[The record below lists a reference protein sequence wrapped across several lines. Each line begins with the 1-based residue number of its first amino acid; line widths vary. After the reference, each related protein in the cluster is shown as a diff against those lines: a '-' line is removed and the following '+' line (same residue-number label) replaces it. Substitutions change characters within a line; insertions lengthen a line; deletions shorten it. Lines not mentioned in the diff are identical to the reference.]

1 MRRTV
6 ITGMG
11 IWSCIGQSV
20 QEVEQSL
27 RLGKS
32 GIGIDPER
40 TAYGYQS
47 PLTGIVPR
55 PDIKAQGLRRSQRI
69 TLSEPGEYG
78 YMAMKEALAMAPV
91 SDLYRCGLIVSNDS
105 TAGALAETEAI
116 MAEYHDSRRLG
127 AGMVF
132 RTLNSSVS
140 MSLASIFGIGGLT
153 LSVSAACAGGGHAI
167 GLAHSLIQSGQLDC
181 CIVVGAQEVG
191 LHAYTSFDALGLFS
205 KRTDNPAAAS
215 RPFDTER
222 DGLVPS
228 GGAACVILET
238 AGHAAMGNRKP
249 LATVDGYGFST
260 SPDLVTPSA
269 DAIYQSM
276 TAALSAAKSAALS
289 PVGSDTAAAPSAPA
303 TVPSGSPLGPGFVCG
318 DGIATPSL
326 SAIMAHATSTPDGDR
341 AEAEAIHRFCLDNG
355 LSHPFVI
362 STKALTGH
370 ECWMSGVSQIVYA
383 LIQMQ
388 GGFIA
393 PNINLRT
400 IDPAAATLRIPT
412 APTVTTLTTVLCNA
426 FGFGGTNSSL
436 VISRAGLR

>member
-167 GLAHSLIQSGQLDC
+167 GIAHSLIQSGQLDC

-276 TAALSAAKSAALS
+276 TAALSAA
-289 PVGSDTAAAPSAPA
+289 
-303 TVPSGSPLGPGFVCG
+303 TVPSGSPLGPG
-318 DGIATPSL
+318 I

-341 AEAEAIHRFCLDNG
+341 AEAEAIHRFCLEQG
-355 LSHPFVI
+355 ISHPFVI

>member
-6 ITGMG
+6 ITGIG

-91 SDLYRCGLIVSNDS
+91 ADLYRCGLIVSNDS

-260 SPDLVTPSA
+260 SPDLVSPSA

-276 TAALSAAKSAALS
+276 TAALSAA
-289 PVGSDTAAAPSAPA
+289 
-303 TVPSGSPLGPGFVCG
+303 TVPSGSPLGPG
-318 DGIATPSL
+318 I
-326 SAIMAHATSTPDGDR
+326 SAIMAHATSTPDGDC
-341 AEAEAIHRFCLDNG
+341 AEAEAIHRFCLDKG

-436 VISRAGLR
+436 VISRAG

>member
-153 LSVSAACAGGGHAI
+153 LSVSAACAGGGHSI

-276 TAALSAAKSAALS
+276 TAALSAA
-289 PVGSDTAAAPSAPA
+289 
-303 TVPSGSPLGPGFVCG
+303 TVPSGSPLGPG
-318 DGIATPSL
+318 I

-341 AEAEAIHRFCLDNG
+341 AEAEAIHRFCLEQG
-355 LSHPFVI
+355 ISHPFVI

>member
-1 MRRTV
+1 
-6 ITGMG
+6 MG

-20 QEVEQSL
+20 QEVAQSL

-91 SDLYRCGLIVSNDS
+91 ADLYRCGLIVSNDS

-116 MAEYHDSRRLG
+116 MDEYHDSRHLG

-140 MSLASIFGIGGLT
+140 MSLASIFGIGGISLT
-153 LSVSAACAGGGHAI
+153 VSAACAGGGHAI

-191 LHAYTSFDALGLFS
+191 LHAYTSFDALGIFS
-205 KRTDNPAAAS
+205 HRTDNPTAAS
-215 RPFDTER
+215 RPFDRDR

-238 AGHAAMGNRKP
+238 AAHAAMGNRKP
-249 LATVDGYGFST
+249 LATVNGYGFTT
-260 SPDLVTPSA
+260 SPDLATPSA
-269 DAIYQSM
+269 DAIYRSM
-276 TAALSAAKSAALS
+276 LAAMN
-289 PVGSDTAAAPSAPA
+289 SDTPTPA
-303 TVPSGSPLGPGFVCG
+303 SSGIPA
-318 DGIATPSL
+318 GI

-341 AEAEAIHRFCLDNG
+341 AEAEAIRRLFPVGSCYTAANG
-355 LSHPFVI
+355 GNLPFVI

-370 ECWMSGVSQIVYA
+370 ECWMSGVSQVVYA

-388 GGFIA
+388 GGFVT
-393 PNINLRT
+393 PHINLQHP
-400 IDPAAATLRIPT
+400 DEEAAALRIPT
-412 APTVTTLTTVLCNA
+412 APIVTPLQTILCNA
-426 FGFGGTNSSL
+426 FGFGGTNSTL
-436 VISRAGLR
+436 LLSRF

>member
-6 ITGMG
+6 ITGIG

-260 SPDLVTPSA
+260 SPDLVSPSA

-276 TAALSAAKSAALS
+276 AAALSA
-289 PVGSDTAAAPSAPA
+289 A
-303 TVPSGSPLGPGFVCG
+303 TVPSGSPLGPG
-318 DGIATPSL
+318 I

-412 APTVTTLTTVLCNA
+412 VPTVTTLTTVLCNA

-436 VISRAGLR
+436 VISRAG

>member
-1 MRRTV
+1 
-6 ITGMG
+6 MG

-20 QEVEQSL
+20 QEVAQSL

-78 YMAMKEALAMAPV
+78 YMAMKEALTMAPV

-249 LATVDGYGFST
+249 LAMVDGYGFST
-260 SPDLVTPSA
+260 SPDLVSPSS

-276 TAALSAAKSAALS
+276 TAALSAA
-289 PVGSDTAAAPSAPA
+289 
-303 TVPSGSPLGPGFVCG
+303 TVPSGSPLGPG
-318 DGIATPSL
+318 I

-436 VISRAGLR
+436 VISRAG

>member
-78 YMAMKEALAMAPV
+78 YMAMKEALTMAPV

-260 SPDLVTPSA
+260 SPDLVSPSA

-276 TAALSAAKSAALS
+276 TAALSAA
-289 PVGSDTAAAPSAPA
+289 
-303 TVPSGSPLGPGFVCG
+303 TVPSGSPLGPG
-318 DGIATPSL
+318 I

-341 AEAEAIHRFCLDNG
+341 AEAEAIHRFCLDKG

-393 PNINLRT
+393 PNINLCT

-436 VISRAGLR
+436 VISRAG

>member
-153 LSVSAACAGGGHAI
+153 LSVSAACAGGGHAL

-276 TAALSAAKSAALS
+276 TAALSAA
-289 PVGSDTAAAPSAPA
+289 
-303 TVPSGSPLGPGFVCG
+303 TVPSGSPLGPG
-318 DGIATPSL
+318 I

-341 AEAEAIHRFCLDNG
+341 AEAEAIHRFCLEQG
-355 LSHPFVI
+355 ISHPFVI
-362 STKALTGH
+362 STKVLTGH

>member
-276 TAALSAAKSAALS
+276 TAALSAA
-289 PVGSDTAAAPSAPA
+289 
-303 TVPSGSPLGPGFVCG
+303 TVPSGSPLGPG
-318 DGIATPSL
+318 I

-341 AEAEAIHRFCLDNG
+341 AEAEAIHRFCLEQG
-355 LSHPFVI
+355 ISHPFVI

>member
-6 ITGMG
+6 ITGIG

-91 SDLYRCGLIVSNDS
+91 ADLYRCGLIVSNDS

-260 SPDLVTPSA
+260 SPDLVSPSA

-276 TAALSAAKSAALS
+276 TAALSAA
-289 PVGSDTAAAPSAPA
+289 
-303 TVPSGSPLGPGFVCG
+303 TVPSGSPLGPG
-318 DGIATPSL
+318 I
-326 SAIMAHATSTPDGDR
+326 SAIMAHATSTPDGDC
-341 AEAEAIHRFCLDNG
+341 AEAEAIHRFCFDNG
-355 LSHPFVI
+355 LSYPFVI

-393 PNINLRT
+393 PNINLCT
-400 IDPAAATLRIPT
+400 IDPAASTLRIPT

-436 VISRAGLR
+436 VISRAG

>member
-20 QEVEQSL
+20 QEVAQSL

-91 SDLYRCGLIVSNDS
+91 ADLYRCGLIVSNDS

-140 MSLASIFGIGGLT
+140 MSLASIFGIGGLSFT
-153 LSVSAACAGGGHAI
+153 VSAACAGGGHAI

-191 LHAYTSFDALGLFS
+191 LHAYTSFDALGIFS
-205 KRTDNPAAAS
+205 HRTDNPTAAS
-215 RPFDTER
+215 RPFDRDR

-238 AGHAAMGNRKP
+238 AAHAAMGNRKP
-249 LATVDGYGFST
+249 LATVNGYGFTT
-260 SPDLVTPSA
+260 SPDLATPSA
-269 DAIYQSM
+269 DAIYRSM
-276 TAALSAAKSAALS
+276 IAALSA
-289 PVGSDTAAAPSAPA
+289 A
-303 TVPSGSPLGPGFVCG
+303 TVPSGSPLGPG
-318 DGIATPSL
+318 I

-412 APTVTTLTTVLCNA
+412 VPTVTTLTTVLCNA

>member
-91 SDLYRCGLIVSNDS
+91 ADLYRCGLIVSNDS

-260 SPDLVTPSA
+260 SPDLVSPSA

-276 TAALSAAKSAALS
+276 TAALSAA
-289 PVGSDTAAAPSAPA
+289 
-303 TVPSGSPLGPGFVCG
+303 TVPSGSPLGPG
-318 DGIATPSL
+318 I
-326 SAIMAHATSTPDGDR
+326 SAIMAHATSTPDGDC
-341 AEAEAIHRFCLDNG
+341 AEAEAIHRFCLDKG

-436 VISRAGLR
+436 VISRAG

>member
-6 ITGMG
+6 ITGIG

-91 SDLYRCGLIVSNDS
+91 ADLYRCGLIVSNDS

-140 MSLASIFGIGGLT
+140 MSLASIFGIGGLSFT
-153 LSVSAACAGGGHAI
+153 VSAACAGGGHAI

-191 LHAYTSFDALGLFS
+191 LHAYTSFDALGIFS
-205 KRTDNPAAAS
+205 HRTDNPTTAS
-215 RPFDTER
+215 RPFDRDR

-238 AGHAAMGNRKP
+238 AAHAAMGNRKP
-249 LATVDGYGFST
+249 LATVNGYGFTT
-260 SPDLVTPSA
+260 SPDLATPFA
-269 DAIYQSM
+269 DAIYRSM
-276 TAALSAAKSAALS
+276 LAALSAA
-289 PVGSDTAAAPSAPA
+289 
-303 TVPSGSPLGPGFVCG
+303 TVPSGFPLGPG
-318 DGIATPSL
+318 I

-341 AEAEAIHRFCLDNG
+341 AEAEAIRRLFSVGSGYAAANGDNR
-355 LSHPFVI
+355 PFVI

-370 ECWMSGVSQIVYA
+370 ECWMSGVSQVVYA

-388 GGFIA
+388 GGFVT
-393 PNINLRT
+393 PHINLQHP
-400 IDPAAATLRIPT
+400 DEVAAALRIPT
-412 APTVTTLTTVLCNA
+412 APTITPLQTILCNA
-426 FGFGGTNSSL
+426 FGFGGTNSTL
-436 VISRAGLR
+436 LLSRFK

>member
-20 QEVEQSL
+20 QEVEPSL

-260 SPDLVTPSA
+260 SPDLVSPSA

-276 TAALSAAKSAALS
+276 TAALSAA
-289 PVGSDTAAAPSAPA
+289 
-303 TVPSGSPLGPGFVCG
+303 TVPSGSPLGPG
-318 DGIATPSL
+318 I

-341 AEAEAIHRFCLDNG
+341 AEAEAIHRFCLEQG
-355 LSHPFVI
+355 ISHPFVI

-393 PNINLRT
+393 PNINLHT

-436 VISRAGLR
+436 VISRAG

>member
-6 ITGMG
+6 ITGIG
-11 IWSCIGQSV
+11 IWSCIGQSI

-55 PDIKAQGLRRSQRI
+55 PDIKTQGLRRSQRI

-260 SPDLVTPSA
+260 SPDLVSPSA

-276 TAALSAAKSAALS
+276 KAALSA
-289 PVGSDTAAAPSAPA
+289 A
-303 TVPSGSPLGPGFVCG
+303 TVPSGSPLGPG
-318 DGIATPSL
+318 I

-355 LSHPFVI
+355 ISHPFVI

>member
-276 TAALSAAKSAALS
+276 TAALSAA
-289 PVGSDTAAAPSAPA
+289 
-303 TVPSGSPLGPGFVCG
+303 TVPSGSPLGPG
-318 DGIATPSL
+318 I

-341 AEAEAIHRFCLDNG
+341 AEAEAIHRFCLEQG
-355 LSHPFVI
+355 ISHPFVI

-393 PNINLRT
+393 PNINLCT

>member
-20 QEVEQSL
+20 QEVAQSL

-78 YMAMKEALAMAPV
+78 YMAMKEALTMAPV

-276 TAALSAAKSAALS
+276 TAALSAA
-289 PVGSDTAAAPSAPA
+289 
-303 TVPSGSPLGPGFVCG
+303 TVPSGSPLGPG
-318 DGIATPSL
+318 I

-341 AEAEAIHRFCLDNG
+341 AEAEAIHRFCLEQG
-355 LSHPFVI
+355 ISHPFVI

>member
-6 ITGMG
+6 ITGVG

-91 SDLYRCGLIVSNDS
+91 TDLYRCGLIVSNDS

-140 MSLASIFGIGGLT
+140 MSLASIFGIGGISLT
-153 LSVSAACAGGGHAI
+153 VSAACAGGGHAI

-260 SPDLVTPSA
+260 SPDLVSPSS

-276 TAALSAAKSAALS
+276 TAALSAA
-289 PVGSDTAAAPSAPA
+289 
-303 TVPSGSPLGPGFVCG
+303 TVSSGSPLGPG
-318 DGIATPSL
+318 I

>member
-1 MRRTV
+1 
-6 ITGMG
+6 MG

-276 TAALSAAKSAALS
+276 TAALSAA
-289 PVGSDTAAAPSAPA
+289 
-303 TVPSGSPLGPGFVCG
+303 TVPSGSPLGPG
-318 DGIATPSL
+318 I

>member
-6 ITGMG
+6 ITGIG

-40 TAYGYQS
+40 IEYGYQS

-55 PDIKAQGLRRSQRI
+55 PDIKVQGLRRSQRI

-91 SDLYRCGLIVSNDS
+91 SDLYHCGLIVSNDS

-276 TAALSAAKSAALS
+276 TAAQSA
-289 PVGSDTAAAPSAPA
+289 A
-303 TVPSGSPLGPGFVCG
+303 TVPSGSPLGPG
-318 DGIATPSL
+318 I

-341 AEAEAIHRFCLDNG
+341 AEAEAIHRFCLEQG
-355 LSHPFVI
+355 ISHPFVI

>member
-6 ITGMG
+6 ITGIG

-260 SPDLVTPSA
+260 SPDLVSPSA

-276 TAALSAAKSAALS
+276 TAALSAA
-289 PVGSDTAAAPSAPA
+289 
-303 TVPSGSPLGPGFVCG
+303 TVPSGSPLGPGSVCG

-362 STKALTGH
+362 STKTLTGH

-412 APTVTTLTTVLCNA
+412 APTVTTLNTFLCNA

-436 VISRAGLR
+436 VISRAG

>member
-6 ITGMG
+6 ITGIG

-276 TAALSAAKSAALS
+276 TAALSAA
-289 PVGSDTAAAPSAPA
+289 
-303 TVPSGSPLGPGFVCG
+303 TVPSGSPLGPGSVCG

>member
-20 QEVEQSL
+20 QEVAQSL

-91 SDLYRCGLIVSNDS
+91 ADLYRCGLIVSNDS

-140 MSLASIFGIGGLT
+140 MSLASIFGIGGLSLT
-153 LSVSAACAGGGHAI
+153 VSAACAGGGHAI

-191 LHAYTSFDALGLFS
+191 LHAYTSFDALGIFS
-205 KRTDNPAAAS
+205 HRTDNPTTAS
-215 RPFDTER
+215 RPFDRDR

-238 AGHAAMGNRKP
+238 AAHAAMGNRKP
-249 LATVDGYGFST
+249 LATVDGYGFTT
-260 SPDLVTPSA
+260 SPDLATPSA
-269 DAIYQSM
+269 DAIYRSM
-276 TAALSAAKSAALS
+276 LAALSA
-289 PVGSDTAAAPSAPA
+289 A
-303 TVPSGSPLGPGFVCG
+303 TVPSGSPLGPG
-318 DGIATPSL
+318 I

-341 AEAEAIHRFCLDNG
+341 AEAEAIHRFCLDKG

-412 APTVTTLTTVLCNA
+412 VPTVTTLTTVLCNA

>member
-6 ITGMG
+6 ITGIG

-27 RLGKS
+27 RFGKS
-32 GIGIDPER
+32 GIGIDSER

-167 GLAHSLIQSGQLDC
+167 GLAHSLIHSGQLDC

-260 SPDLVTPSA
+260 SPDLVSPSA

-276 TAALSAAKSAALS
+276 TAALSAA
-289 PVGSDTAAAPSAPA
+289 
-303 TVPSGSPLGPGFVCG
+303 TVSSGSPLGPG
-318 DGIATPSL
+318 I
-326 SAIMAHATSTPDGDR
+326 SAIMAHATSTSDGDR

-436 VISRAGLR
+436 VISRAG

>member
-167 GLAHSLIQSGQLDC
+167 GLAHSLIHSGQLDC

-260 SPDLVTPSA
+260 SPDLVSPSA

-276 TAALSAAKSAALS
+276 TAALSAA
-289 PVGSDTAAAPSAPA
+289 
-303 TVPSGSPLGPGFVCG
+303 TVSSGSPLGPG
-318 DGIATPSL
+318 I
-326 SAIMAHATSTPDGDR
+326 SAIMAHATSTSDGDR

-436 VISRAGLR
+436 VISRAG

>member
-11 IWSCIGQSV
+11 IWSCIGRSV
-20 QEVEQSL
+20 QEVTQSL

-91 SDLYRCGLIVSNDS
+91 ADLYRCGLIVSNDS

-140 MSLASIFGIGGLT
+140 MSLASIFGIGGLSFT
-153 LSVSAACAGGGHAI
+153 VSAACAGGGHAI

-191 LHAYTSFDALGLFS
+191 LHAYTSFDALGIFS
-205 KRTDNPAAAS
+205 HRTDNPTAAS
-215 RPFDTER
+215 RPFDRDR

-238 AGHAAMGNRKP
+238 AAHAAMGNRKP
-249 LATVDGYGFST
+249 LATVNGYGFTT
-260 SPDLVTPSA
+260 SPDLATPSA
-269 DAIYQSM
+269 DAIYRSM
-276 TAALSAAKSAALS
+276 LAALNSVALTPASSRESA
-289 PVGSDTAAAPSAPA
+289 
-303 TVPSGSPLGPGFVCG
+303 
-318 DGIATPSL
+318 GI

-341 AEAEAIHRFCLDNG
+341 AEAEAIRRIFSVGSGYVAANGDN
-355 LSHPFVI
+355 SPFVI

-370 ECWMSGVSQIVYA
+370 ECWMSGVSQVVYA

-388 GGFIA
+388 GGFVT
-393 PNINLRT
+393 PHINLQHP
-400 IDPAAATLRIPT
+400 DEVAAALRIPI
-412 APTVTTLTTVLCNA
+412 APTITPLQTILCNA
-426 FGFGGTNSSL
+426 FGFGGTNSTL
-436 VISRAGLR
+436 LLSRFK

>member
-6 ITGMG
+6 ITGIG

-20 QEVEQSL
+20 QEAEQSL

-32 GIGIDPER
+32 GIGIEPER

-205 KRTDNPAAAS
+205 KRIDNPAAAS

-260 SPDLVTPSA
+260 SPDLVSPSA

-276 TAALSAAKSAALS
+276 TAALSAA
-289 PVGSDTAAAPSAPA
+289 
-303 TVPSGSPLGPGFVCG
+303 TVPSGSPLGPG
-318 DGIATPSL
+318 I

-341 AEAEAIHRFCLDNG
+341 AEAEAIHRFCLDKG

-393 PNINLRT
+393 PNINLCT

-436 VISRAGLR
+436 VISRAG

>member
-6 ITGMG
+6 ITGIG

-91 SDLYRCGLIVSNDS
+91 ADLYRCGLIVSNDS

-205 KRTDNPAAAS
+205 KRTDNPATAS

-260 SPDLVTPSA
+260 SPDLVSPSA

-276 TAALSAAKSAALS
+276 TAALSAA
-289 PVGSDTAAAPSAPA
+289 
-303 TVPSGSPLGPGFVCG
+303 TVPSGSPLGPG
-318 DGIATPSL
+318 I
-326 SAIMAHATSTPDGDR
+326 SAIMAHATSTPDGDC
-341 AEAEAIHRFCLDNG
+341 AEAEAIHRFCLDKG

-436 VISRAGLR
+436 VISRAG

>member
-6 ITGMG
+6 ITGIG

-78 YMAMKEALAMAPV
+78 YMAMKEALTMAPV

-260 SPDLVTPSA
+260 SPDLVSPSA

-276 TAALSAAKSAALS
+276 TAALSAA
-289 PVGSDTAAAPSAPA
+289 
-303 TVPSGSPLGPGFVCG
+303 TVPSGSPLGPG
-318 DGIATPSL
+318 I

-436 VISRAGLR
+436 VISRAG

>member
-6 ITGMG
+6 ITGIG

-276 TAALSAAKSAALS
+276 TAALSAA
-289 PVGSDTAAAPSAPA
+289 
-303 TVPSGSPLGPGFVCG
+303 TVPSGSPLGPG
-318 DGIATPSL
+318 I

-341 AEAEAIHRFCLDNG
+341 AEAEAIHRFCLEQG
-355 LSHPFVI
+355 ISHPFVI

-370 ECWMSGVSQIVYA
+370 ECWMSGVSQIVYV

>member
-1 MRRTV
+1 
-6 ITGMG
+6 MG

-20 QEVEQSL
+20 QEVAQSL

-91 SDLYRCGLIVSNDS
+91 ADLYRCGLIVSNDS

-140 MSLASIFGIGGLT
+140 MSLASIFGIGGLSFT
-153 LSVSAACAGGGHAI
+153 VSAACAGGGHAI

-181 CIVVGAQEVG
+181 CIVVGAQEVA
-191 LHAYTSFDALGLFS
+191 LHAYTSFDALGIFS
-205 KRTDNPAAAS
+205 HRTDNPTAAS
-215 RPFDTER
+215 RPFDRDR

-238 AGHAAMGNRKP
+238 AAHAAMGNRKP
-249 LATVDGYGFST
+249 LATVNGYGFTT
-260 SPDLVTPSA
+260 SPDFATPSA
-269 DAIYQSM
+269 DAIYRSM
-276 TAALSAAKSAALS
+276 LAALSAA
-289 PVGSDTAAAPSAPA
+289 
-303 TVPSGSPLGPGFVCG
+303 TVPSGEPLGPG
-318 DGIATPSL
+318 I

-341 AEAEAIHRFCLDNG
+341 AEAEAIRRLFSVGSGYAAANGDNR
-355 LSHPFVI
+355 PFVI

-370 ECWMSGVSQIVYA
+370 ECWMSGVSQVVYA

-388 GGFIA
+388 GGFVT
-393 PNINLRT
+393 PHINLQHP
-400 IDPAAATLRIPT
+400 DEVAAALRIPT
-412 APTVTTLTTVLCNA
+412 APTITPLQTILCNA
-426 FGFGGTNSSL
+426 FGFGGTNSTL
-436 VISRAGLR
+436 LLSRFK

>member
-6 ITGMG
+6 ITGIG

-20 QEVEQSL
+20 QDVEQSL

-276 TAALSAAKSAALS
+276 TAAMSAAKSAALS
-289 PVGSDTAAAPSAPA
+289 PVGSDTAAAHSAPA
-303 TVPSGSPLGPGFVCG
+303 TVPSGSPLGPG
-318 DGIATPSL
+318 I

-341 AEAEAIHRFCLDNG
+341 AEAEAIRRFCLEQG
-355 LSHPFVI
+355 ISHPFVI

>member
-276 TAALSAAKSAALS
+276 TAALSAA
-289 PVGSDTAAAPSAPA
+289 
-303 TVPSGSPLGPGFVCG
+303 TVPSGSPLGPG
-318 DGIATPSL
+318 I

-341 AEAEAIHRFCLDNG
+341 AEAEAIHRFCLEQG
-355 LSHPFVI
+355 ISHPFVI

-393 PNINLRT
+393 PNINLHT

-436 VISRAGLR
+436 VISRAG

>member
-20 QEVEQSL
+20 QEVAQSL

-91 SDLYRCGLIVSNDS
+91 ADLYRCGLIVSNDS
-105 TAGALAETEAI
+105 TAGALAETETI

-140 MSLASIFGIGGLT
+140 MSLASIFGIGGLSLT
-153 LSVSAACAGGGHAI
+153 VSAACAGGGHAI

-191 LHAYTSFDALGLFS
+191 LHAYTSFDALGIFS
-205 KRTDNPAAAS
+205 HRTDNPTAAS
-215 RPFDTER
+215 RPFDCDR

-238 AGHAAMGNRKP
+238 AAHAAMGNRKP
-249 LATVDGYGFST
+249 LATVNGYGFTT
-260 SPDLVTPSA
+260 SPDLATPSA
-269 DAIYQSM
+269 DAIYHSM
-276 TAALSAAKSAALS
+276 LAALNSATL
-289 PVGSDTAAAPSAPA
+289 TPA
-303 TVPSGSPLGPGFVCG
+303 SSGEPA
-318 DGIATPSL
+318 GI

-341 AEAEAIHRFCLDNG
+341 AEAEAIRCLFSVGSGYADANGDNR
-355 LSHPFVI
+355 PFVI

-370 ECWMSGVSQIVYA
+370 ECWMSGVSQVVYA

-388 GGFIA
+388 GGFVT
-393 PNINLRT
+393 PHINLHHP
-400 IDPAAATLRIPT
+400 DEAAAVLRIPT
-412 APTVTTLTTVLCNA
+412 TPTITTLQTILCNA
-426 FGFGGTNSSL
+426 FGFGGTNSTL
-436 VISRAGLR
+436 LLSRF

>member
-6 ITGMG
+6 ITGIG

-260 SPDLVTPSA
+260 SPDLVSPSA

-276 TAALSAAKSAALS
+276 TAALSAA
-289 PVGSDTAAAPSAPA
+289 
-303 TVPSGSPLGPGFVCG
+303 TVPSGSPLGPG
-318 DGIATPSL
+318 I

-341 AEAEAIHRFCLDNG
+341 AEAEAIHRFCLEQG
-355 LSHPFVI
+355 ISHPFVI

-436 VISRAGLR
+436 VISHAG

>member
-1 MRRTV
+1 
-6 ITGMG
+6 MG

-20 QEVEQSL
+20 REVEQSL

-276 TAALSAAKSAALS
+276 TAALSAA
-289 PVGSDTAAAPSAPA
+289 
-303 TVPSGSPLGPGFVCG
+303 TVPSGSPLGPGSVCG
-318 DGIATPSL
+318 DGIATLSL

-412 APTVTTLTTVLCNA
+412 APTVTALTTVLCNA

-436 VISRAGLR
+436 VISRAG

>member
-1 MRRTV
+1 MQRTV

-20 QEVEQSL
+20 QEVAQSL

-32 GIGIDPER
+32 GIGIDSER

-78 YMAMKEALAMAPV
+78 YMAMKEALTMAPV
-91 SDLYRCGLIVSNDS
+91 ADLYRCGLIVSNDS

-140 MSLASIFGIGGLT
+140 MSLASIFGIGGLSFT
-153 LSVSAACAGGGHAI
+153 VSAACAGGGHAI

-191 LHAYTSFDALGLFS
+191 LHAYTSFDALGIFS
-205 KRTDNPAAAS
+205 HRTDNPTTAS
-215 RPFDTER
+215 RPFDRDR

-238 AGHAAMGNRKP
+238 AAHAAMGNRKP
-249 LATVDGYGFST
+249 LATVNGYGFTT
-260 SPDLVTPSA
+260 SPDLATPSA
-269 DAIYQSM
+269 DAIYRSM
-276 TAALSAAKSAALS
+276 IAALSA
-289 PVGSDTAAAPSAPA
+289 A
-303 TVPSGSPLGPGFVCG
+303 TVPSGSSLGPG
-318 DGIATPSL
+318 I

-341 AEAEAIHRFCLDNG
+341 AEAEAILRLFSVGSGYVAANGDNR
-355 LSHPFVI
+355 PFVI

-370 ECWMSGVSQIVYA
+370 ECWMSGVSQVVYA

-388 GGFIA
+388 GGFVT
-393 PNINLRT
+393 PHINLQHP
-400 IDPAAATLRIPT
+400 DEAAAALRIPT
-412 APTVTTLTTVLCNA
+412 APIVTPLQTILCNA
-426 FGFGGTNSSL
+426 FGFGGTNSTL
-436 VISRAGLR
+436 LLSRF

>member
-6 ITGMG
+6 ITGIG

-55 PDIKAQGLRRSQRI
+55 PDIKAQGLRHSQRI

-181 CIVVGAQEVG
+181 CIVVGTQEVG

-260 SPDLVTPSA
+260 SPDLVSPSA

-276 TAALSAAKSAALS
+276 TAALSAA
-289 PVGSDTAAAPSAPA
+289 
-303 TVPSGSPLGPGFVCG
+303 TVPSGSPLGPG
-318 DGIATPSL
+318 I

-436 VISRAGLR
+436 VISHAG